1 MGLTA
6 RTDFTR
12 PRLPSLVAAAQAAA
26 EDESGLRKSALPS
39 RRLSPL
45 LAGMLAPERGEM
57 DKLRQKR
64 ILELRLRSVLKRR
77 RFNDPLMR
85 GWTSRSAGG
94 VSLGAYALRPFSRH
108 SHS

>member
-1 MGLTA
+1 MGLTG
-6 RTDFTR
+6 RTEFSR
-12 PRLPSLVAAAQAAA
+12 PRVPSLVAAAQAAA
-26 EDESGLRKSALPS
+26 EAEAEPGLRKSALPS
-39 RRLSPL
+39 RRLNPL
-45 LAGMLAPERGEM
+45 VASMLAPARGEV

-94 VSLGAYALRPFSRH
+94 VSLGS
-108 SHS
+108 